1 MLDRN
6 MWVCYSSQSKVRKV
20 NQQNP
25 MYPGPEEETPE
36 VKPEEGSIGEF
47 NPTPGGD
54 PAPSLEPP
62 DILAADQFP

>member
-1 MLDRN
+1 
-6 MWVCYSSQSKVRKV
+6 
-20 NQQNP
+20 